1 MSKNID
7 LIAVA
12 ALILA
17 FLFAAHLHRMAQ
29 ISMARSRVFN
39 VRPIHPIVI
48 SPPRVPAVPRFSRW
62 PRVQY

>member
-12 ALILA
+12 TLILA
-17 FLFAAHLHRMAQ
+17 FMFAAHVHQMAQ
-29 ISMARSRVFN
+29 ISMARSRLFN
-39 VRPIHPIVI
+39 VRPVHPIVV
-48 SPPRVPAVPRFSRW
+48 SPPRVPAVPRFAHW

>member
-17 FLFAAHLHRMAQ
+17 FMFAAHVHQMMQ
-29 ISMARSRVFN
+29 VSVARSRVFN
-39 VRPIHPIVI
+39 VRPIHPIVV
-48 SPPRVPAVPRFSRW
+48 SPPRVPAVPHFSHW